1 MLTEKEVLDLCNQY
15 REHRLTETEYRKLHE
30 WINESEENRRFFA
43 NYVKLYK
50 AELRA
55 EAYSATDASKAWTAI
70 DRKRRQRHLRLN
82 IYRSIAAACLLG
94 VAIGLSVYFHS
105 EESMQLPETTTTL
118 SESLSETFPD
128 VPLNKVTL
136 TLSSGQQVVLDKDS
150 MLAISDKG
158 NIVAQGTNTSLNYT
172 TASTPTASPQYNT
185 ISVPQG
191 SVFSL
196 TLSDGTLV
204 TLNSSTTFRYPV
216 AFSGDRR
223 VELDGEAFFD
233 VAHTGT
239 RFIVDANGKEV
250 NVLGTRFNLSA
261 YPRHDFVT
269 TLVEGKVEVKS
280 GSFSK
285 QLSAGQQATVND
297 RTEQITVKEVD
308 ADLYVSWVA
317 GKYEFSQTPLETILS
332 QLELWYGMKIEYQ
345 DDRLRLIH
353 FDGTV
358 FRNKPL
364 GFSLEIIQQVSNV
377 QFTKKDQTIIV
388 GYKR

>member
-1 MLTEKEVLDLCNQY
+1 MLTENDLLDLCNKY
-15 REHRLTETEYRKLHE
+15 RTHRLTEAEYRKLQE
-30 WINESEENRRFFA
+30 WIDESEENHRLFA
-43 NYVKLYK
+43 NYVKLHK

-55 EAYSATDASKAWTAI
+55 EAYSTAHATKAWIAI
-70 DRKRRQRHLRLN
+70 DRKRRLRHLRLN
-82 IYRSIAAACLLG
+82 IYKSIAAACLLG
-94 VAIGLSVYFHS
+94 VAIGISVYFHS
-105 EESMQLPETTTTL
+105 EDSIQQPEPTATL
-118 SESLSETFPD
+118 AETFPD

-150 MLAISDKG
+150 LQAISDKG
-158 NIVAQGTNTSLNYT
+158 NIVAQGTNTSLNYAT
-172 TASTPTASPQYNT
+172 TSTPTASPQYNT

-196 TLSDGTLV
+196 ILSDGTKV

-216 AFSGDRR
+216 AFRGDRK

-239 RFIVDANGKEV
+239 PFIVEADGKEV

-261 YPRHDFVT
+261 YRRHDFVT
-269 TLVEGKVEVKS
+269 TLVEGKVEVKN
-280 GSFSK
+280 GSIRK
-285 QLSAGQQATVND
+285 QLLPGQQATINE
-297 RTEQITVKEVD
+297 RTEQITIRKVD
-308 ADLYVSWVA
+308 TDLYVSWVA

-332 QLELWYGMKIEYQ
+332 QLELWYGMKIEYR
-345 DDRLRLIH
+345 DECLRRIH

-364 GFSLEIIQQVSNV
+364 GFSLEIIEQVSNV
-377 QFTKKDQTIIV
+377 QFAKKDETIV
-388 GYKR
+388 VDFKR

>member
-1 MLTEKEVLDLCNQY
+1 MLTENELLDLCNKY
-15 REHRLTETEYRKLHE
+15 REHRLTEAEYQKLQE
-30 WINESEENRRFFA
+30 WIDESEENHRFFA

-55 EAYSATDASKAWTAI
+55 EAYSTAHASKAWIAI
-70 DRKRRQRHLRLN
+70 DRKRRQRHIRLN

-94 VAIGLSVYFHS
+94 IAIGLSVYFHS

-118 SESLSETFPD
+118 SKSLSETFPD

-158 NIVAQGTNTSLNYT
+158 NIVAKGTNTSLNYT

-196 TLSDGTLV
+196 TLSDGTQV

-216 AFSGDRR
+216 AFSGNRK

-233 VAHTGT
+233 VAHTGAP
-239 RFIVDANGKEV
+239 FIVEANGKEV

-261 YPRHDFVT
+261 YRRHDFVT

-280 GSFSK
+280 GTLRK
-285 QLSAGQQATVND
+285 QLSPGQQATIND
-297 RTEQITVKEVD
+297 RTEQISVKEVD
-308 ADLYVSWVA
+308 TYLYVSWVA

-332 QLELWYGMKIEYQ
+332 QLELWYGMKIEYR
-345 DDRLRLIH
+345 DDCLRQIH

-364 GFSLEIIQQVSNV
+364 GFSLEIIEQVSNV
-377 QFTKKDQTIIV
+377 QFAKKGETIV
-388 GYKR
+388 VDHKR